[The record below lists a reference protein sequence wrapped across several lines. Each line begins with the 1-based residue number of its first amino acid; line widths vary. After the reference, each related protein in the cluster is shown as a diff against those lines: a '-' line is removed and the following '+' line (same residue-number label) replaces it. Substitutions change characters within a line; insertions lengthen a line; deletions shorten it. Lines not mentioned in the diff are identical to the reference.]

1 MDKKSELL
9 EKTLILE
16 KVKKKLKKEY
26 VGIDDQIDELMSYLE
41 PWYIFNDIQNKPTV
55 VNLWGMTGV
64 GKTSLIQSLFK
75 HLEIENNLYRFDVRT
90 LLDEDKI
97 SGKLKSLADSD
108 KKNIGIIFDE
118 FQNARTLDEMG
129 NEEIKSGLR
138 GLWDLLD
145 SGKIEMTSISY
156 VARRIYFAY
165 TALRSVI
172 DAGVKIKKGVFQNRI
187 KFIKTKL
194 AYDKYNDSKGA
205 DKNHIGNYMGD
216 TFYDIKNDLPEYISY
231 EHICTIMDELDTD
244 GVVDFFET
252 VLDKLSKPKI
262 HDFTRSIIFI
272 IGNLD
277 EVYTDHDNF
286 NPDMDADMLNTLSK
300 KITVTDV
307 KSALS
312 RRFRSEQ
319 IARLGNNHLIYP
331 TLDVSS
337 FKTIVD
343 MELKKINKDMK
354 KKYNISFNFKRNMK
368 DILYKESVF
377 PTQGARPVYS
387 RVNSIIRP
395 VISQLMKKIYSK
407 DIEFDKVT
415 WDYIDKK
422 HCITLTKREDF
433 SKVSKS
439 IEFNFDFP
447 LQIEDLRESK
457 ADAQQCKTAVHEAGH
472 VVTSIVNLKLLP
484 KSIYSKTA
492 DSTSKGFCSIDLPEE
507 RTRSFYDNY
516 IKVCLGGYA
525 AEKMVFGEDELG
537 DGCYGDFSKST
548 SLASKMVKI
557 YGMYNDPLIVMTH
570 NSPHSN
576 LDSMKEGSDTENK
589 VKDIVMNNLEKV
601 EETLKSYKTLLF
613 KISEY
618 LSNNSFMDQ
627 KTLTKIVSQTN
638 PELLDKVRNKEDYF
652 NFKGQF
658 IEFFGDE
665 EVIKKIK
672 SKSKK
677 KNG

>member
-9 EKTLILE
+9 QRTLILDN
-16 KVKKKLKKEY
+16 VKKKLKKEY

-41 PWYIFNDIQNKPTV
+41 PWYVFNDIQNKPTV

-75 HLEIENNLYRFDVRT
+75 HLDLENDLYRFDVRT
-90 LLDEDKI
+90 LLDDDKI
-97 SGKLKSLADSD
+97 STKLGSLADND
-108 KKNIGIIFDE
+108 KKTIGIIFDE

-129 NEEIKSGLR
+129 SEEIKSGLR

-165 TALRSVI
+165 TALRTVVDS
-172 DAGVKIKKGVFQNRI
+172 GVKIKKGVFQSKI
-187 KFIKTKL
+187 KFVKSKM

-205 DKNHIGNYMGD
+205 HKNHIGNYMGD
-216 TFYDIKNDLPEYISY
+216 TFYDIKNDLPEYVSY
-231 EHICTIMDELDTD
+231 EHICGIMDELDTD
-244 GVVDFFET
+244 GVIDFFET

-277 EVYTDHDNF
+277 EVYTSHDNF
-286 NPDMDADMLNTLSK
+286 NPDMDADMLNSLSE

-319 IARLGNNHLIYP
+319 IARLGNNHLIYS
-331 TLDVSS
+331 TLDVDS
-337 FKTIVD
+337 FKTIID
-343 MELKKINKDMK
+343 MELKKINSDIN
-354 KKYNISFNFKRNMK
+354 KKYKMKFNFRQSMR

-395 VISQLMKKIYSK
+395 IIAQLMKKVFEK

-415 WDYIDKK
+415 WDYKDKK
-422 HCITLTKREDF
+422 HRITLIKKKEF

-472 VVTSIVNLKLLP
+472 AVTSIVDLKLLP

-492 DSTSKGFCSIDLPEE
+492 DSGSKGFCSIDLPEE
-507 RTRSFYDNY
+507 RTRTFYNDY

-548 SLASKMVKI
+548 SLASKMVKL
-557 YGMYNDPLIVMTH
+557 YGMYDDPMIMVTH
-570 NSPHSN
+570 NSPNYN
-576 LDSMKEGSDTENK
+576 LDAMRDDGVEGK
-589 VKDIVMNNLEKV
+589 VKEIVMSNLEKTN
-601 EETLKSYKTLLF
+601 ETLENYKTLLF
-613 KISEY
+613 KISDY
-618 LSNNSFMDQ
+618 LSNNSYMDQ

-638 PELLDKVRNKEDYF
+638 PELLDKIRNKEDYF
-652 NFKGQF
+652 NFKGKF

-665 EVIKKIK
+665 KEIKKIK
-672 SKSKK
+672 K